1 MLVMVDVREDKILK
15 FFDILNALKDDFVID
30 FNAEYVDEAEDV
42 EYDNETGDIKS

>member
-1 MLVMVDVREDKILK
+1 MIVKVNVREDKILK

-30 FNAEYVDEAEDV
+30 FNTEYVDEAEDA